1 MSEAPITATVD
12 ISDAVSPRLRAAVAK
27 LSDRT
32 GLHKAMAFRVEDRV
46 IENLQ
51 AKDQTVLSDKVKNY
65 VQGIN
70 PDQVYYGQV
79 EKK

>member
-51 AKDQTVLSDKVKNY
+51 AKDQTPNKL
-65 VQGIN
+65 GGL
-70 PDQVYYGQV
+70 PDAFLAQCLPDNGGHRR
-79 EKK
+79 